1 MGRKSRRI
9 IRKIRKKYQREALFR
24 WLVRLILLV
33 PMGCSVGDLL
43 VYHNLFS
50 PSLVILAVTLII
62 FIYLEVPL

>member
-1 MGRKSRRI
+1 M

-24 WLVRLILLV
+24 WLVRLILLL

-50 PSLVILAVTLII
+50 IALPVVVITLII